1 MQRQLFE
8 LLVKKVFNG
17 GKNHSIYEPKNVWI
31 VGTPYKIGY
40 PLFLPKSLD
49 MYGDG
54 ETVPKLAKFWV
65 RWIIP
70 IVRLG
75 VEYEN

>member
-1 MQRQLFE
+1 MEERTLWGST
-8 LLVKKVFNG
+8 VCTSKK
-17 GKNHSIYEPKNVWI
+17 KVWI

-75 VEYEN
+75 VEYENWSDKLKTT

>member
-1 MQRQLFE
+1 M
-8 LLVKKVFNG
+8 
-17 GKNHSIYEPKNVWI
+17 
-31 VGTPYKIGY
+31 GTPYKIGY

>member
-1 MQRQLFE
+1 M
-8 LLVKKVFNG
+8 
-17 GKNHSIYEPKNVWI
+17 YDPKNVWI
-31 VGTPYKIGY
+31 VGTPCKIGY

-75 VEYEN
+75 LEYENWSDKLKTI